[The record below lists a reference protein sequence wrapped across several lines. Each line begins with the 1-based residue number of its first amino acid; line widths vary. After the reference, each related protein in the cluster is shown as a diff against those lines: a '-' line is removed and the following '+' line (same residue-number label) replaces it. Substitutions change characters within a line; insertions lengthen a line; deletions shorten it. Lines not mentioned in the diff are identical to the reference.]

1 MKRKSSNKQG
11 KRGINVSKTAI
22 ALTFL
27 ACFILSGPAT
37 WSFAAFSVFAFNAL
51 LVSAIVGTAIG
62 AFVDTMLSKKS
73 QTRNHIAVVV
83 NQTNSSFR
91 TRIGGF
97 IASLFDAVTY
107 TTSPRPVRRTTHHTT
122 KTTSRTR
129 HAGRTTRNATNTTLY
144 SFARRFTPIHQEQS
158 HTTSAT
164 NQPVNYDSDQAQAI
178 KHRTKHTTIKKK

>member
-1 MKRKSSNKQG
+1 MKRKSSNKQE

-122 KTTSRTR
+122 KTTSW
-129 HAGRTTRNATNTTLY
+129 NATNTTP
-144 SFARRFTPIHQEQS
+144 FTPMHASQS
-158 HTTSAT
+158 SHPRHTTSAT
-164 NQPVNYDSDQAQAI
+164 NQPTNQAQA
-178 KHRTKHTTIKKK
+178 KKRRTKHTSITKK